1 LDVPEGPGLFDA
13 DGGLFAPAAVTLEEG
28 SVLAFGTGDLLP
40 DEHAEERV
48 TRVLADGVRSG
59 RGLQQLG
66 DDIVYALPD
75 DTRSAGAA
83 LLLARTGTVSDH
95 RVATWDLAQDRTT
108 PATAR
113 LLVRDRLQGWGLD
126 EDTVDATELIV
137 SELVTNAVRYGTPP
151 LRLRLLLDTTL
162 TCEVHDGST
171 ASPHLRHAHT
181 VDEGGRGL
189 FIVSRLAAHWG
200 ARHGP
205 DGKVLW
211 TEQKLPGS
219 G

>member
-1 LDVPEGPGLFDA
+1 M
-13 DGGLFAPAAVTLEEG
+13 
-28 SVLAFGTGDLLP
+28 
-40 DEHAEERV
+40 
-48 TRVLADGVRSG
+48 
-59 RGLQQLG
+59 
-66 DDIVYALPD
+66 YALPD

-83 LLLARTGTVSDH
+83 LLLARTGTVSEH
-95 RVATWDLAQDRTT
+95 RVATWDLAQDRAT

-113 LLVRDRLQGWGLD
+113 VLVRDRLQGWGLD

-151 LRLRLLLDTTL
+151 LRLRLLLDSTL

-171 ASPHLRHAHT
+171 AART

-189 FIVSRLAAHWG
+189 FIVSRLASHWG

-211 TEQKLPGS
+211 TEQELPGA
-219 G
+219 